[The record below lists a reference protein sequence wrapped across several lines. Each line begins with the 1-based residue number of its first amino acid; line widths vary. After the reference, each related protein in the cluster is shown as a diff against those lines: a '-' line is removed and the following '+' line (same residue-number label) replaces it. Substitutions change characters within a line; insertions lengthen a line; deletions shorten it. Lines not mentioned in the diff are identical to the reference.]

1 MDFPGKNFSREDLNI
16 FALGT
21 ALVLVLTFLVNFL
34 GLETASVYVI
44 DVIPVLLVL
53 GTVYYSLNTQEFL
66 GGEIGRNMSVIAV
79 GLAVYGLTFHMINL
93 PYQVLG
99 HPTTIGLSSSFWLTL
114 TNSLQIF
121 GVSTT
126 AIGFYLMWRESQ

>member
-1 MDFPGKNFSREDLNI
+1 MDFPSKNFSREDLNI

-66 GGEIGRNMSVIAV
+66 GGEIGRNMSLIAV